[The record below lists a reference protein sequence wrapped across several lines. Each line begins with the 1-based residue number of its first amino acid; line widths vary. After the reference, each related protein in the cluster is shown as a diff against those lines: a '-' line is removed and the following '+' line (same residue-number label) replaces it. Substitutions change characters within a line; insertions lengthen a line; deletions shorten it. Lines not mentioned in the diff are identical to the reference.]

1 MIKTEDV
8 INSVMGEFNS
18 MNMAEKRA
26 YLDHIGLKYT
36 IKESGKARESL
47 KIEKIDP
54 KHSRVGVQSR
64 AVSASVKKA

>member
-18 MNMAEKRA
+18 MNMTEKRA

-36 IKESGKARESL
+36 LKEGGKAKESI
-47 KIEKIDP
+47 KIEKIETN
-54 KHSRVGVQSR
+54 QSR
-64 AVSASVKKA
+64 GGRLPLITATAKKA